1 MADYLFYTY
10 FEDGNEYFVYK
21 DLRFER
27 SHTKEKDFPFLESL
41 LRFTYLDIWPM
52 EDLFKKMDRAL
63 LDFYREHDFDSQRAV
78 MSTLEELA
86 KKHIYFEFLR
96 LDWQARFRLVDR
108 YPDED
113 THRILPHKQLR
124 HIPSDLDTLQ
134 KQIMRLFQDVL
145 TSTTARRNLC
155 RRNCKPTSTRRRES
169 RSMLTNLS
177 PSPPLM
183 SEPGRGLSRKSS
195 TQPPSLTW

>member
-78 MSTLEELA
+78 MSTLE
-86 KKHIYFEFLR
+86 
-96 LDWQARFRLVDR
+96 
-108 YPDED
+108 
-113 THRILPHKQLR
+113 
-124 HIPSDLDTLQ
+124 
-134 KQIMRLFQDVL
+134 
-145 TSTTARRNLC
+145 
-155 RRNCKPTSTRRRES
+155 
-169 RSMLTNLS
+169 
-177 PSPPLM
+177 
-183 SEPGRGLSRKSS
+183 
-195 TQPPSLTW
+195 